1 MRATALSRSCWR
13 KLVIGRLLL
22 DLHPSLNLRRH
33 RLHNEA
39 WRRAL
44 QRRAAI
50 LTGASVGGG
59 SVATQRRRPRTCSS
73 PACYLHEFGPAHKIT
88 HRGDIRVKRIYDE
101 PDAADGF
108 RALVDRLWPRGISKQ
123 RAALDDWLV
132 DLAPSTALRKWLHH
146 DPTRWLEF
154 ARRYRAELRAQA
166 AALQALRQ
174 RATQQRVTLLYAA
187 HDARRNHAVVL
198 RDVLR
203 K

>member
-50 LTGASVGGG
+50 LTGASVVGG
-59 SVATQRRRPRTCSS
+59 SVATQRKRPRTCSS

-88 HRGDIRVKRIYDE
+88 HRGDMRVKPILGNPE
-101 PDAADGF
+101 AGAGLG
-108 RALVDRLWPRGISKQ
+108 AVVDRLGPRGIN
-123 RAALDDWLV
+123 
-132 DLAPSTALRKWLHH
+132 
-146 DPTRWLEF
+146 
-154 ARRYRAELRAQA
+154 
-166 AALQALRQ
+166 RQ
-174 RATQQRVTLLYAA
+174 
-187 HDARRNHAVVL
+187 
-198 RDVLR
+198 
-203 K
+203 